1 MATGGKGDTPL
12 SLDRQADP
20 TLVCPESCELGSRL
34 HNLKGTDGLRPKPCT
49 LTTFNLA
56 ASAACA
62 GWVLGVLLTRSLPVT
77 LGGHS
82 LLGNAESIASWARR
96 RR

>member
-1 MATGGKGDTPL
+1 M

-20 TLVCPESCELGSRL
+20 TLVCPESCELRSRL
-34 HNLKGTDGLRPKPCT
+34 HNSKGTEALRPKPCT
-49 LTTFNLA
+49 LTTFDLA

-62 GWVLGVLLTRSLPVT
+62 GWVLGVPLARALPVT

-82 LLGNAESIASWARR
+82 LPGNAESAASWARR
-96 RR
+96 RH